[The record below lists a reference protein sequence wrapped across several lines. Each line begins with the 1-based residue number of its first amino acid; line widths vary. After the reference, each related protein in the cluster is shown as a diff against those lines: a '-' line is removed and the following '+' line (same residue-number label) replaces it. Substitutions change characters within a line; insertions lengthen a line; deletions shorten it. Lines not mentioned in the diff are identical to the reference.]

1 MLYYLFTLQI
11 ILNALQTSSYIS
23 TNTMSVVKGLSSSD
37 SCRNPFQRRNDSG
50 ELDVFEAARY
60 FSGANENPAYVYA
73 AKYDQYF
80 IKNGTRVSP
89 DMPRRGSSIT
99 HDHSLEKQIMK
110 ENKKYK
116 QPSSP
121 GARLAS
127 FLNSLFNQKS
137 LKKKKK
143 QKSSGKI
150 NDIEDEN
157 PGGLRRKRRN
167 SLGHFPVTNVASFGP
182 DWRSS
187 FSASNSVFTTPHAT
201 TPTKSCKELVRSDY
215 FRPGTVKINELHN
228 EKRSTNYDW
237 IDERFSFRNGISEKT
252 SRNGSSF
259 EFSGHGIRFAT
270 TWGFH
275 DSSSEGR
282 EISKSSDADDHG
294 AESDSSSDLFDLPNY
309 GSNFCSRTDLPVY
322 ETTKLDRIKRSS
334 LIANAA
340 TVP

>member
-1 MLYYLFTLQI
+1 MPIAT
-11 ILNALQTSSYIS
+11 
-23 TNTMSVVKGLSSSD
+23 GLSSSE
-37 SCRNPFQRRNDSG
+37 SCRSPFQWRNHSG

-60 FSGANENPAYVYA
+60 FSGANENPAYIYA

-80 IKNGTRVSP
+80 IKNGTRLSL
-89 DMPRRGSSIT
+89 DMPKRSSSIPQ
-99 HDHSLEKQIMK
+99 DHSLEKQIMK

-143 QKSSGKI
+143 PKSSDKI
-150 NDIEDEN
+150 NDLEDDEN
-157 PGGLRRKRRN
+157 PGGMRRKRRS
-167 SLGHFPVTNVASFGP
+167 SLGHFSVTNVASSVP

-187 FSASNSVFTTPHAT
+187 FSASNSGFTTPHAK
-201 TPTKSCKELVRSDY
+201 TPTKSCKELIKSDY
-215 FRPGTVKINELHN
+215 FRPGAGKNELHN
-228 EKRSTNYDW
+228 EKRSTDYAW
-237 IDERFSFRNGISEKT
+237 IDERFSFRNGISEKA

-259 EFSGHGIRFAT
+259 EFSGHGKRFAT

-275 DSSSEGR
+275 DPSSEGR
-282 EISKSSDADDHG
+282 EISKFSDADDHG

-309 GSNFCSRTDLPVY
+309 GSNFCSKTGLPVY
-322 ETTKLDRIKRSS
+322 ETTELDRIKRSS
-334 LIANAA
+334 LIPSTA
-340 TVP
+340 TVS

>member
-1 MLYYLFTLQI
+1 MPIAT
-11 ILNALQTSSYIS
+11 
-23 TNTMSVVKGLSSSD
+23 GLSSSE
-37 SCRNPFQRRNDSG
+37 SCRNPFQWRNHSG

-60 FSGANENPAYVYA
+60 FSGANENPTYIYA

-80 IKNGTRVSP
+80 IKNGTRMSL
-89 DMPRRGSSIT
+89 DMPKRSSSIPQ
-99 HDHSLEKQIMK
+99 DHLLEKQIMK

-143 QKSSGKI
+143 PKSSGKI
-150 NDIEDEN
+150 NDLEDDEN
-157 PGGLRRKRRN
+157 PGGMRRKRRS
-167 SLGHFPVTNVASFGP
+167 SLGHFPVTNVASSVP

-187 FSASNSVFTTPHAT
+187 FSASNSGFTTPHAK
-201 TPTKSCKELVRSDY
+201 TPTKSCKEFIKSDY
-215 FRPGTVKINELHN
+215 FRPGAGKNELHN
-228 EKRSTNYDW
+228 EKRSTNYAW
-237 IDERFSFRNGISEKT
+237 IDERFSFRNGISEKA

-259 EFSGHGIRFAT
+259 EFSGHGKRFAT

-275 DSSSEGR
+275 DPSSEGR
-282 EISKSSDADDHG
+282 EFSKFSDADDHG

-309 GSNFCSRTDLPVY
+309 GSNFCSKTGLPVY
-322 ETTKLDRIKRSS
+322 ETTEFDRIKRSS
-334 LIANAA
+334 LIPSTA
-340 TVP
+340 TVS